1 MEMEMD
7 IDERRELQFQ
17 MNRMFRDAE
26 WEKKYEEKMRAF
38 NSQRRVGAN
47 GQVVLKREVSHG

>member
-1 MEMEMD
+1 MEMD